1 MSLKQFAEKF
11 YDVYF
16 EYCLEIYGA
25 IEVCSKMRNDGLYEY
40 LDIMNI
46 DIGKFVLHWNFIYQF
61 SPVTIKTS
69 EIGTQFIY
77 RRKEI
82 IAIIFGGVL
91 KIRLF

>member
-1 MSLKQFAEKF
+1 MTLKQFAEKF

-16 EYCLEIYGA
+16 EYCLDVYG
-25 IEVCSKMRNDGLYEY
+25 IVEVCKRMRNDGLYEY
-40 LDIMNI
+40 LDITNI
-46 DIGKFVLHWNFIYQF
+46 NIGEFVLYWNSTYQF
-61 SPVTIKTS
+61 SPVTIKKS

-82 IAIIFGGVL
+82 IAIVFGGTL